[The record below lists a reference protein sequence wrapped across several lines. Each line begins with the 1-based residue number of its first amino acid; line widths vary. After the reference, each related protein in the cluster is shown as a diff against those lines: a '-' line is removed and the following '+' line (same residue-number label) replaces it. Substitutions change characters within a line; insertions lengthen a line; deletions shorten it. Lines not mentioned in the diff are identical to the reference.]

1 MQDIPLDTKKCGPSS
16 QVLQEIIRQAPV
28 EYGTVGWLTSHR
40 HSFGIVLLCLGL
52 LATAGRLH
60 PPWAH
65 PRCHGGTLP
74 QLY

>member
-28 EYGTVGWLTSHR
+28 EYVTVGWLTSHR

-52 LATAGRLH
+52 LTTTVA
-60 PPWAH
+60 PPSPGSSSLSWRH
-65 PRCHGGTLP
+65 K
-74 QLY
+74 